1 MSKAF
6 LGLGFI
12 AFVLVVW
19 FLVGTPGIGRL
30 FLDQSKGDK
39 ASIDV
44 KTDGKA
50 AKSLSAASGN
60 AGVTGVADVGQESR
74 VPANNGSGSGG
85 QSSRQLSGNESS
97 GAGTTGKDTTLS
109 TNDTNTMVTE
119 LKIEKTA
126 EGTGD
131 QTTKKGD
138 TITVNYTGTLTDGTK
153 FDSSL
158 NPGRTPFSF
167 TVGGGQVIKGW
178 DQGLLDMKVGEK
190 RKLTIPSSLGYG
202 ERGAGSSI
210 PPNATLIFDVELLS
224 IK

>member
-1 MSKAF
+1 MNKLF
-6 LGLGFI
+6 LALGF
-12 AFVLVVW
+12 LVFIIVIW
-19 FLVGTPGIGRL
+19 FFAGAPGKDRVFPSSSSG
-30 FLDQSKGDK
+30 SKEP
-39 ASIDV
+39 IEV
-44 KTDGKA
+44 KTDGQS
-50 AKSLSAASGN
+50 AKSVGAASGN
-60 AGVTGVADVGQESR
+60 ASV
-74 VPANNGSGSGG
+74 SGG
-85 QSSRQLSGNESS
+85 GDVKR
-97 GAGTTGKDTTLS
+97 DTKAQ
-109 TNDTNTMVTE
+109 NDNKNTMNDG
-119 LKIEKTA
+119 LKIEKVA

-131 QTTKKGD
+131 RLTKKGD

-190 RKLTIPSSLGYG
+190 RRLTIPSTLGYG

>member
-1 MSKAF
+1 MNKLF
-6 LGLGFI
+6 LGLGVV

-19 FLVGTPGIGRL
+19 FLIGTPGKDRL
-30 FLDQSKGDK
+30 FPDK
-39 ASIDV
+39 SRATGSAIDV
-44 KTDGKA
+44 KTDGKSA
-50 AKSLSAASGN
+50 RSLGAASGS
-60 AGVTGVADVGQESR
+60 AGTTGAADVGQDNR
-74 VPANNGSGSGG
+74 VPASSGSGSSGQAAR
-85 QSSRQLSGNESS
+85 QSSGSDPSGSANGSQ
-97 GAGTTGKDTTLS
+97 GTTAS
-109 TNDTNTMVTE
+109 TNDTNAMATE

-126 EGTGD
+126 EGTGT
-131 QTTKKGD
+131 QVTKDGD

-167 TVGGGQVIKGW
+167 TIGQGMVIKGW

-190 RKLTIPSSLGYG
+190 RRLTIPASLGYG
-202 ERGAGSSI
+202 ASGQGSI